1 MEPGRLPFTIS
12 RYSGSVPATLTITA
26 LNTVFDLTF
35 PGHTPASFV
44 DAVAHAWSRCLP
56 DATEPASAP
65 NPHPA
70 PPLTVAVPIDDAAEA
85 TRAALQR
92 LSQDVTYHLIAAQ
105 TGRLFMLHAGAVSHP
120 VTGRSLVYVAPSG
133 TGKTTLSRLLG
144 RTHGYVTD
152 ETVGIDPAT
161 GLIHP
166 YPKPLSIAPGEHRR
180 KVETSP
186 DDLGLLPAHATPAL
200 AQLVILNREK
210 GHRGAPQV
218 EELALL
224 DAVGALVPQTS
235 ALNRLPR
242 PLRTVADLLAATGP
256 LLRITYREAH
266 DLGST
271 LAALLEDAP

>member
-44 DAVAHAWSRCLP
+44 DAVARAWSRCLP
-56 DATEPASAP
+56 DATEPAPAP

-105 TGRLFMLHAGAVSHP
+105 TGRLLMLHAGAVSHP
-120 VTGRSLVYVAPSG
+120 ITGRSLVYVAPSG

-144 RTHGYVTD
+144 RTHGYLTD
-152 ETVGIDPAT
+152 ETVSIDPAT
-161 GLIHP
+161 RLIHP
-166 YPKPLSIAPGEHRR
+166 YPKPLSIAPGRHRR
-180 KVETSP
+180 KVEISP
-186 DDLGLLPAHATPAL
+186 DDLGLLPAHTTPAL
-200 AQLVILNREK
+200 AQLVILNREE
-210 GHRGAPQV
+210 GHTGAPQV
-218 EELALL
+218 DVLALL

-235 ALNRLPR
+235 ALNRLAR
-242 PLRTVADLLAATGP
+242 PLRLVADLLDCTGP
-256 LLRITYREAH
+256 LLCLTYREASE
-266 DLGST
+266 LVP
-271 LAALLEDAP
+271 ALTELLKDTP